1 MLRIPTVAKPEMAR
15 ALVTLEIS
23 SRLRKDGSWCAL
35 GARALESLEMTS
47 FYRAGRRGE
56 AFLQTL
62 P

>member
-35 GARALESLEMTS
+35 GARALESLEIS
-47 FYRAGRRGE
+47 IYRAGRMGE